1 MSRLD
6 LNPLGSLLSIELVIP
21 AVGLTGSQ
29 RGQTESFEQHLQH
42 ASQTV
47 DLPSAGHSDAPP
59 NGRAGADRPSPPE
72 PADPKPSEQSSPA
85 AKSNDDPSQGTS
97 PSSTDQDQSTTTE
110 TQSEGDQQ
118 AAGSEAESS
127 SDQESGVSEAESH
140 ANEENNE
147 DEGQFAGDAAV
158 ILVEFVDVEAP
169 SMPGN
174 GEEVRYGASLPNED
188 LASLAGQGRA
198 AKPVQQQHQSIPSN
212 ELPTGEL
219 EETDQ
224 PEVKTTTPEDPTA
237 GPKADGEEAIWA
249 GEQKTTPQ
257 RSARQSEESAGA
269 GHERA
274 DGPSDVSLPS
284 VGHSDVPPNG
294 RADSEPLYPSA
305 QSQGPAAHSPRQ
317 DGSQGGSRSVAERP
331 SDGPLA
337 ERPSDGPP
345 AEQVGDATTG
355 PTASGQSEGQT
366 ATPTQAWSNQGMQQT
381 SSARGQETSGPG
393 QVDRVRFVQ
402 RVAGAFQAAGGRGGS
417 VRLRL
422 HPPELGSLLLE
433 VSVKGGSM
441 TARLE
446 VETNAART
454 MLLDNL
460 PALRD
465 RLAEQEIRVGRF
477 DVDLADQSADGSPQQ
492 PAQNPQSHDHP
503 HDNATNTRSD
513 HDPQPERPR
522 TPAAVSQPG
531 EGTRLDVII

>member
-47 DLPSAGHSDAPP
+47 DPPSAGHSDAPP

-85 AKSNDDPSQGTS
+85 AESNDDPSQGTS

-118 AAGSEAESS
+118 AAGSEAES
-127 SDQESGVSEAESH
+127 H
-140 ANEENNE
+140 ANE

-188 LASLAGQGRA
+188 PASLAGQGRA
-198 AKPVQQQHQSIPSN
+198 AKPVQQQQQSIATS

-237 GPKADGEEAIWA
+237 EPKADGEEAIWA

-274 DGPSDVSLPS
+274 DGPSDVSGS
-284 VGHSDVPPNG
+284 
-294 RADSEPLYPSA
+294 ADSEPLYPSA
-305 QSQGPAAHSPRQ
+305 QSQGSAAHSPRQ

-337 ERPSDGPP
+337 EH
-345 AEQVGDATTG
+345 VGDATTG
-355 PTASGQSEGQT
+355 PTATGQSEGQT

-402 RVAGAFQAAGGRGGS
+402 RVAGAFQAADGRGGS

-454 MLLDNL
+454 ILLDNL

-513 HDPQPERPR
+513 HDPQPERPA